1 MLFFSS
7 KFGLIISLVV
17 ILYIFILKWKMK
29 NEKDPLLEHK
39 EKDDDDDNDGDTTN
53 PFQPGGSSTPGEDI
67 PMTTMNRGKEKES
80 STAETSF
87 IEGSPLSRVLTS
99 NAKAWESLTGIFPEA
114 NSIKLEATYS
124 KTGKLQVKMFGQGK
138 RAYPLFTKDKD
149 TGEQRLNPILPKEI
163 KSALGTEREILIA
176 QKEKEIEE
184 LQESIREDEEIANN
198 ENEQPS
204 VRERAREKIAEKRE
218 QINALENEREE
229 LEERLSLRE
238 KVKNIFK
245 NYGFTVTAVFL
256 AVGTVIGV
264 IVNSLTKG
272 LKTVAT
278 GVGNGLKDLGKKIAG
293 ILPGLIGAI
302 VSFIFKTAG
311 SVISFLGKNAWL
323 LILGVA
329 VFTVER
335 FKKKN
340 R

>member
-1 MLFFSS
+1 
-7 KFGLIISLVV
+7 
-17 ILYIFILKWKMK
+17 
-29 NEKDPLLEHK
+29 
-39 EKDDDDDNDGDTTN
+39 
-53 PFQPGGSSTPGEDI
+53 
-67 PMTTMNRGKEKES
+67 
-80 STAETSF
+80 
-87 IEGSPLSRVLTS
+87 
-99 NAKAWESLTGIFPEA
+99 
-114 NSIKLEATYS
+114 
-124 KTGKLQVKMFGQGK
+124 MFGQGK

-149 TGEQRLNPILPKEI
+149 TGGQRLNPILPRQI
-163 KSALGTEREILIA
+163 KSALGPEREILIV

-184 LQESIREDEEIANN
+184 LQKSIREDEEIAND

-204 VRERAREKIAEKRE
+204 SIRERAREKIAEKLE
-218 QINALENEREE
+218 QIDAIENERDE
-229 LEERLSLRE
+229 LEERVSLRE

-245 NYGFTVTAVFL
+245 KYGFTVAAVFL

-272 LKTVAT
+272 LKSVAT
-278 GVGNGLKDLGKKIAG
+278 GVGNGLKELGKKIAG

-329 VFTVER
+329 ECYAVER

>member
-1 MLFFSS
+1 ME
-7 KFGLIISLVV
+7 
-17 ILYIFILKWKMK
+17 
-29 NEKDPLLEHK
+29 NEEDPLLEH
-39 EKDDDDDNDGDTTN
+39 EENDDDDGDTTN
-53 PFQPGGSSTPGEDI
+53 RFQPGGASTPGEDI
-67 PMTTMNRGKEKES
+67 PMRTMNRGKEKDP

-99 NAKAWESLTGIFPEA
+99 NAKAWETLTGIFLDA
-114 NSIKLEATYS
+114 NAIELEATYS
-124 KTGKLQVKMFGQGK
+124 KTGKLQFKMFGQGK

-149 TGEQRLNPILPKEI
+149 TGGQRLNPILPRQI
-163 KSALGTEREILIA
+163 KSALGTERDTLIV

-184 LQESIREDEEIANN
+184 LHKSIREDEEIANE
-198 ENEQPS
+198 ENEQPL
-204 VRERAREKIAEKRE
+204 VRERAREKIAEKLE
-218 QINALENEREE
+218 QIDALENERDE
-229 LEERLSLRE
+229 LEERVSLRE

-245 NYGFTVTAVFL
+245 KYGFTVTAVFL

-272 LKTVAT
+272 LKSVAT
-278 GVGNGLKDLGKKIAG
+278 GVGNGLKELGKKIAG

-311 SVISFLGKNAWL
+311 SVISILGKNAWL

-329 VFTVER
+329 VFMVER
-335 FKKKN
+335 FQKKK

>member
-1 MLFFSS
+1 ME
-7 KFGLIISLVV
+7 
-17 ILYIFILKWKMK
+17 
-29 NEKDPLLEHK
+29 NEETDPLLEHE
-39 EKDDDDDNDGDTTN
+39 EKDDDDDDGDTTH
-53 PFQPGGSSTPGEDI
+53 PFQPDVHSTPGPSGEEI

-87 IEGSPLSRVLTS
+87 IEGSPLSRVHTS
-99 NAKAWESLTGIFPEA
+99 NEKAWDSLTGIFPDAKATE
-114 NSIKLEATYS
+114 LEATYS
-124 KTGKLQVKMFGQGK
+124 KTGKLQVKMFDQGK

-149 TGEQRLNPILPKEI
+149 TGGQRLNPILPRQI
-163 KSALGTEREILIA
+163 KSALGTERDTLIV

-184 LQESIREDEEIANN
+184 LHKSIREDEEIANN

-204 VRERAREKIAEKRE
+204 VRERARVKIAEKLE
-218 QINALENEREE
+218 QINALENERDE
-229 LEERLSLRE
+229 LEERVSLKE

-245 NYGFTVTAVFL
+245 KYGFTVTAVFL

-264 IVNSLTKG
+264 IVDSLTKG
-272 LKTVAT
+272 LNTVAA

-311 SVISFLGKNAWL
+311 SVISFLGKNACL

-329 VFTVER
+329 VFMVER
-335 FKKKN
+335 FQKKK

>member
-1 MLFFSS
+1 ME
-7 KFGLIISLVV
+7 
-17 ILYIFILKWKMK
+17 
-29 NEKDPLLEHK
+29 NEETDPLLEHEE
-39 EKDDDDDNDGDTTN
+39 EKDGDDDDSDTTN
-53 PFQPGGSSTPGEDI
+53 PFQPGGSSTPGEEI
-67 PMTTMNRGKEKES
+67 PMTTMNREKEKGS
-80 STAETSF
+80 GIAETSF

-99 NAKAWESLTGIFPEA
+99 NKKAWDSLTGIFPDAKATE
-114 NSIKLEATYS
+114 LEATYS
-124 KTGKLQVKMFGQGK
+124 KRGKLQVKMFGQGK
-138 RAYPLFTKDKD
+138 RAYPLFTVGRGG
-149 TGEQRLNPILPKEI
+149 GEQRLNPILPRQI
-163 KSALGTEREILIA
+163 KSALGPEREILIV

-184 LQESIREDEEIANN
+184 LQKSIREDEEIANN

-204 VRERAREKIAEKRE
+204 VRERAREKIAEKLE
-218 QINALENEREE
+218 QIDAIENERDE
-229 LEERLSLRE
+229 LEERVSLRE

-245 NYGFTVTAVFL
+245 KYGFTVAAVFL

-272 LKTVAT
+272 LKTVAA
-278 GVGNGLKDLGKKIAG
+278 GVGNGLNELGKKIAG

-335 FKKKN
+335 FQKKN

>member
-1 MLFFSS
+1 ME
-7 KFGLIISLVV
+7 
-17 ILYIFILKWKMK
+17 
-29 NEKDPLLEHK
+29 NEEENPLLEHEE
-39 EKDDDDDNDGDTTN
+39 EKDDDDDEETTN

-67 PMTTMNRGKEKES
+67 PMTTMNREKEKDPY
-80 STAETSF
+80 TDETSF
-87 IEGSPLSRVLTS
+87 IEGNPLSRVLTS
-99 NAKAWESLTGIFPEA
+99 NAKAWESLTGMFPDA
-114 NSIKLEATYS
+114 NATELEATYS

-138 RAYPLFTKDKD
+138 KAYPLFTKDKD
-149 TGEQRLNPILPKEI
+149 TGEQRINPNLTKEI
-163 KSALGTEREILIA
+163 KSALGPEREILIV

-184 LQESIREDEEIANN
+184 LQESIREDEEIAND

-204 VRERAREKIAEKRE
+204 IRERAREKIAEKLE
-218 QINALENEREE
+218 QIDALENERDE
-229 LEERLSLRE
+229 LEERVSLRE

-245 NYGFTVTAVFL
+245 KYGFTVAAVFL

-272 LKTVAT
+272 LKTVAA
-278 GVGNGLKDLGKKIAG
+278 GVGNGLKELGKKIAG

>member
-1 MLFFSS
+1 MEN
-7 KFGLIISLVV
+7 GDT
-17 ILYIFILKWKMK
+17 
-29 NEKDPLLEHK
+29 DPLLEHE
-39 EKDDDDDNDGDTTN
+39 EKDDDDDGGTTN

-67 PMTTMNRGKEKES
+67 PMTTMNREREKES
-80 STAETSF
+80 STTETSF
-87 IEGSPLSRVLTS
+87 IEGSPLSRVIAS
-99 NAKAWESLTGIFPEA
+99 NAKAWESLTREFPDA
-114 NSIKLEATYS
+114 NAIELEATYS

-138 RAYPLFTKDKD
+138 KAYPLFTKDKN
-149 TGEQRLNPILPKEI
+149 TGEQRINPNLTKEI
-163 KSALGTEREILIA
+163 KSALGPEREILIA

-184 LQESIREDEEIANN
+184 LQKSIREDEEIANN

-204 VRERAREKIAEKRE
+204 VRERAREKIAEKLE
-218 QINALENEREE
+218 QIDAIENEREE

-245 NYGFTVTAVFL
+245 KYGFTVAAVFL

-264 IVNSLTKG
+264 IVDSLTKG
-272 LKTVAT
+272 LKTVAA
-278 GVGNGLKDLGKKIAG
+278 GVGNGLKELGKKIAG

-329 VFTVER
+329 VFAVER
-335 FKKKN
+335 FQKKK

>member
-1 MLFFSS
+1 MEN
-7 KFGLIISLVV
+7 G
-17 ILYIFILKWKMK
+17 
-29 NEKDPLLEHK
+29 KDPLLENEE
-39 EKDDDDDNDGDTTN
+39 EKDDDDDDEETTN
-53 PFQPGGSSTPGEDI
+53 PFQHGGSSTPGASNDEI
-67 PMTTMNRGKEKES
+67 PMTTMNREKEKEPY
-80 STAETSF
+80 TDETSF

-99 NAKAWESLTGIFPEA
+99 NAKAWDSLTGIFPDAKATE
-114 NSIKLEATYS
+114 LEATYS

-149 TGEQRLNPILPKEI
+149 TGGQRLNPILPRQI
-163 KSALGTEREILIA
+163 KSALGPEREILIV

-184 LQESIREDEEIANN
+184 LHKSIREDEEIAND
-198 ENEQPS
+198 ENEQPL
-204 VRERAREKIAEKRE
+204 VRDRARERITEKLE
-218 QINALENEREE
+218 QIDALENERDE
-229 LEERLSLRE
+229 LEERVSLRE

-245 NYGFTVTAVFL
+245 KYGFTITAVFL

-264 IVNSLTKG
+264 IVDSLTKG
-272 LKTVAT
+272 LKTVVT
-278 GVGNGLKDLGKKIAG
+278 GVGNGLKELGKKIAG
-293 ILPGLIGAI
+293 ILPGIIGAV